1 MTDKQIKEG
10 IDVSQCE
17 CYSVEDNSCNKTLS
31 GSCIKEK
38 CQTFRLLQTIKAKE
52 QECEGLEY
60 DYQNQLKN
68 TNKWIVECEN
78 LQQQLDKLKKENE
91 KMSKGYAELTEIVR
105 PYIDDFTG
113 YNERL
118 GGFDIVL
125 CVKEFLQQIDQF
137 KMELE
142 QEKALKETYLTCYK
156 AKHEDIEGALF
167 KLKQTIAEIKE
178 ITKNMNKE
186 CFYNDFSCD
195 GCDMING
202 CTYQGKL
209 SILQKISECE
219 VENAR

>member
-31 GSCIKEK
+31 GSCMKEK
-38 CQTFRLLQTIKAKE
+38 CQTFRLLQAIQAKE

-68 TNKWIVECEN
+68 TNKWIAECEN

-91 KMSKGYAELTEIVR
+91 KMSKGYAELTEIVSS
-105 PYIDDFTG
+105 YIDDFTG
-113 YNERL
+113 YNEEL

-125 CVKEFLQQIDQF
+125 CVKELLQQLNQL
-137 KMELE
+137 KVELE

-186 CFYNDFSCD
+186 CFYNDFSCG